1 MLVHPQFYDKN
12 VLFLSHR
19 IETKTGATAA
29 ELLISA
35 YDSRFYFHFHLER
48 VTVTYIFLEFMNSF
62 HFSIIPNI

>member
-35 YDSRFYFHFHLER
+35 SVSRL
-48 VTVTYIFLEFMNSF
+48 LSF
-62 HFSIIPNI
+62 PPRAGDCNINFS